1 PIEKGSAPMADK
13 RAERIAE
20 LIKPLRVKPGS
31 KVNLAKDFDPGYK
44 ADLVKKKD
52 GAGLLET
59 GIAMLA
65 DYQARLAAQDT
76 YGVLVCLQALD
87 AGGKD
92 GTIRHV
98 MSGVNPQGVQVTSF
112 KVPSAEE
119 LDHDYLWRYARH
131 LPARGDIGIFN
142 RSHYEEV
149 LVVRVHPENLDRQRL
164 PAEAK
169 RKGVW
174 ERRYREINDWER
186 YLTDNGFMV
195 VKLFLNLSKEEQRT
209 RFLKR
214 IDLPEKNWKFSAA
227 DVQERGWWDD
237 YQKAFSEMLS
247 ATSTSWAP
255 WYVIPAD
262 RKWFARI
269 CAAAA
274 IVHTLVKID
283 PRYPVVSE
291 DRRQQLQAVRRE
303 LEAEAPKGAP
313 ADPFAAKEAGAK
325 AKAAAAEAKAA
336 AAAKTAAEA
345 EAEAAAEA
353 TAAAKTAADA
363 AAKARAAARTAARA
377 AAGQAADDGQRS
389 GGADNKGQ
397 RARASRARGGA
408 STRGRPAQAARR
420 TGRTQ
425 ANGRPGSEA

>member
-1 PIEKGSAPMADK
+1 MADE
-13 RAERIAE
+13 RAKRIAE

-31 KVNLAKDFDPGYK
+31 KVNLGKDYDPGYK
-44 ADLVKKKD
+44 ADSLKKKD
-52 GAGLLET
+52 GADLLRT
-59 GIAMLA
+59 GIALLA
-65 DYQARLAAQDT
+65 DYQRRLAAQNT

-98 MSGVNPQGVQVTSF
+98 MSGVNPQGVQVTGF

-325 AKAAAAEAKAA
+325 AKAAAAAEAKAA

-397 RARASRARGGA
+397 QARASRARGGA

>member
-1 PIEKGSAPMADK
+1 MADK

-44 ADLVKKKD
+44 ADFLKKKD
-52 GAGLLET
+52 GAELLET

-65 DYQARLAAQDT
+65 DYQARLAAQNT

-98 MSGVNPQGVQVTSF
+98 MSGVNPQGVQVTGF

-169 RKGVW
+169 GKGVW

-186 YLTDNGFMV
+186 YLTDNGFTV

-227 DVQERGWWDD
+227 DAAERGRWDD

-247 ATSTSWAP
+247 ATSTRWAP

-262 RKWFARI
+262 RKWFARV
-269 CAAAA
+269 CAAAVL
-274 IVHTLVKID
+274 VHTLVEID

-325 AKAAAAEAKAA
+325 AKAAAAAEAKAT

-345 EAEAAAEA
+345 EAEAAAQA
-353 TAAAKTAADA
+353 TAAAKTAAGA

-377 AAGQAADDGQRS
+377 AAGQAAGDGQRP

-397 RARASRARGGA
+397 PARARRARGRA

-420 TGRTQ
+420 TSRTQ